1 MEKQLSQKDG
11 EGGMERHLGK
21 FLWWKGGGGGGEEI
35 FAPAEIH
42 VRLIILKIHCINS
55 FFIKTKVEINIFNL
69 NMHVG
74 LHIFLRMAIKT

>member
-1 MEKQLSQKDG
+1 MCV
-11 EGGMERHLGK
+11 ERHVGT
-21 FLWWKGGGGGGEEI
+21 FLRWKGGGGGGKEI
-35 FAPAEIH
+35 FVPAEIH
-42 VRLIILKIHCINS
+42 VRLIILKIRCINS